1 MKIAIK
7 HFNDLSTKELHQIL
21 KIRSEIFVVEQDC
34 VYLDIDDVDL
44 ESHHLIGYVEKEI
57 AGYLR
62 IYEKDGSVR
71 IGRVLVADTHRRKG
85 HASKIME
92 GAIDFIQTNK
102 PKGSIKIS
110 AQEHLKS
117 FYGSFQFEQTSDMYL
132 EDGMPHI
139 GMVKTF

>member
-71 IGRVLVADTHRRKG
+71 IGRVLVAENHRRKG

-102 PKGSIKIS
+102 P
-110 AQEHLKS
+110 
-117 FYGSFQFEQTSDMYL
+117 
-132 EDGMPHI
+132 
-139 GMVKTF
+139 

>member
-1 MKIAIK
+1 
-7 HFNDLSTKELHQIL
+7 
-21 KIRSEIFVVEQDC
+21 VVEQDC

-71 IGRVLVADTHRRKG
+71 IGRVLVAENHRRKG

-102 PKGSIKIS
+102 PSGSIKIS

-132 EDGMPHI
+132 EDGIPHI
-139 GMVKTF
+139 AMVKTF